1 MSPRE
6 PRSDADVVAEL
17 VGLTVQLDLPEL
29 GLTGEAILT
38 DIQTTPEIEAP
49 VDSRDERQVVT
60 ATFHH
65 SSGDVIDLVVADS
78 LGERLGVSPPCATED
93 S

>member
-1 MSPRE
+1 MSRRE

-17 VGLTVQLDLPEL
+17 VGLTMQLDLPEL

-49 VDSRDERQVVT
+49 IDYRDERQVVT
-60 ATFHH
+60 
-65 SSGDVIDLVVADS
+65 DS